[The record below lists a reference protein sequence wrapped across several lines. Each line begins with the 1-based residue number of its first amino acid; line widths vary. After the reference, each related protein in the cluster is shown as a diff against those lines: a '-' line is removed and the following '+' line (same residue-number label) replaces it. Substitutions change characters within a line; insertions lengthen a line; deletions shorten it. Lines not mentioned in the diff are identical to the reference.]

1 MKIEKICE
9 YFNNI
14 GILKI
19 ENINRFLKIYSQLSH
34 NNYRNKSDKIILA
47 LFSYMTLV
55 SKNENNLYEICKNII
70 NKFLNNQ
77 ILQKYRALNSLNNVF
92 TSKIHSKYSLF
103 FMKFYSYLYIKNRKI
118 RIIHLNKKLRPNNSM
133 LNDGVQTKNDN
144 EEKFINLNTSLDK
157 NRKIIIPQINGRIS
171 KKQIKRTNN
180 IRSEILNNEEECTFS
195 PKINHNYKSNSKNSK
210 RYEYNY
216 SNNNYIKNNNESE
229 ILPSYNN
236 IWQFKDNKFNKI
248 ISFKNSINYS
258 NNNKI
263 NNEIQKMLTN
273 ISKFSNNPNNSKY
286 LPQKT
291 IYRKQIY
298 SLNPSYSYKELPFYL
313 NTDNNVSNINNN
325 RDNSIYNYYDNDY
338 DFYQNEKDHIK
349 KVQDKI
355 LQLKLQKM
363 EKISKECT
371 FSPELNEYSR
381 YLNYNKLINTNNNN
395 NDISSDFNIS
405 NINYFSNS
413 ERYNNYNH
421 PKAINTFNNQ
431 KSSAKK
437 RTKSYIARE
446 EYENDYYDIYP
457 NKNINKKK
465 RTRSYSGSK
474 NNNISSNDYSIYKQ
488 RKEELSKLFQ
498 EQYPFAPN
506 IKYNK
511 NYPIKS
517 TFSERQKQF
526 IKNKEKMSRIKDEE
540 ELKMMEEFKKRNY
553 SFKINSKEV
562 VKRLY
567 DKEAI
572 KIKER
577 LKKEKEEKSKG
588 KKVIDW
594 NKRKKQYKEK
604 YPEDFSRNK
613 KYENIKLNNDINNY
627 DIYLDNN
634 NNFDN
639 ENYNYE
645 QNIDNIIN
653 QEEINNKRQL
663 LMDKIKDEHIIG
675 FKNNNINNQEIE
687 NDNYKIKENIDY
699 NYREDNVNINEP
711 ITSKDRNSN
720 EEEKLY
726 NLEEKMKNF
735 QNSNFL
741 ENINNKEG
749 IKSNT
754 FQEMI
759 NKLHNQY
766 S

>member
-14 GILKI
+14 GILQI

-34 NNYRNKSDKIILA
+34 NKYRNKSDKIILA
-47 LFSYMTLV
+47 LFSYMTLA

-77 ILQKYRALNSLNNVF
+77 ILQKYRALKSLNNIF
-92 TSKIHSKYSLF
+92 TSRIHSKYALF
-103 FMKFYSYLYIKNRKI
+103 FMKLYFYLYIKNRKI
-118 RIIHLNKKLRPNNSM
+118 RIIHLNKKIKPNNSKSNYEAQII
-133 LNDGVQTKNDN
+133 NDDR
-144 EEKFINLNTSLDK
+144 EKFINFNTSLDK
-157 NRKIIIPQINGRIS
+157 KKKIIIPNIKGRIS

-180 IRSEILNNEEECTFS
+180 IRSDILNNEEECTFS

-210 RYEYNY
+210 KYAYNY
-216 SNNNYIKNNNESE
+216 GNNNETE
-229 ILPSYNN
+229 IFPSYHN
-236 IWQFKDNKFNKI
+236 IGQLNDNKFNKI
-248 ISFKNSINYS
+248 ISFKNSLNYS
-258 NNNKI
+258 SNNKI
-263 NNEIQKMLTN
+263 NNEIEKMLTN

-291 IYRKQIY
+291 IHRKQIY
-298 SLNPSYSYKELPFYL
+298 SLNPSYSYKEIPFYL
-313 NTDNNVSNINNN
+313 NTDNNVSNNKNDK
-325 RDNSIYNYYDNDY
+325 DNSIYNYYDNDY

-363 EKISKECT
+363 DKISKECT

-381 YLNYNKLINTNNNN
+381 FLNYNKLINNNNN
-395 NDISSDFNIS
+395 NDISSEFNIS
-405 NINYFSNS
+405 NINYFSS
-413 ERYNNYNH
+413 SDRYNNYNNSNAL
-421 PKAINTFNNQ
+421 KNFNNQ

-437 RTKSYIARE
+437 RTKSNIARE
-446 EYENDYYDIYP
+446 EYENDYYNIYP
-457 NKNINKKK
+457 NKTINKKK

-474 NNNISSNDYSIYKQ
+474 NNNISNDYSIYKQ
-488 RKEELSKLFQ
+488 RKEELSRLFQ
-498 EQYPFAPN
+498 EQYPFVPN

-526 IKNKEKMSRIKDEE
+526 IKNKEKLSRIKDEE
-540 ELKMMEEFKKRNY
+540 ELKMMEAFKKRNY

-594 NKRKKQYKEK
+594 NKRKKLYKEK
-604 YPEDFSRNK
+604 YPEDFSSNK
-613 KYENIKLNNDINNY
+613 KYQNIKLNNDINNY
-627 DIYLDNN
+627 NIYLDNN
-634 NNFDN
+634 NFEN
-639 ENYNYE
+639 ENYYNF
-645 QNIDNIIN
+645 QNIDNNIS
-653 QEEINNKRQL
+653 QEDINNKRQL

-675 FKNNNINNQEIE
+675 FKNNINEHDIE
-687 NDNYKIKENIDY
+687 RDNYKMKENIDD
-699 NYREDNVNINEP
+699 NYREENKRINEP
-711 ITSKDRNSN
+711 IISKERMSN
-720 EEEKLY
+720 EEEKY
-726 NLEEKMKNF
+726 FNLEDKMNNF
-735 QNSNFL
+735 QNSNLL
-741 ENINNKEG
+741 ENINSKIG

-754 FQEMI
+754 FQKMI
-759 NKLHNQY
+759 NKLHNQ
-766 S
+766 

>member
-14 GILKI
+14 GILQL

-34 NNYRNKSDKIILA
+34 NKYRNKSDKIILA
-47 LFSYMTLV
+47 LFSYMTLI

-77 ILQKYRALNSLNNVF
+77 ILQKYRALNSINNVF
-92 TSKIHSKYSLF
+92 ISKIHSKYALF
-103 FMKFYSYLYIKNRKI
+103 FMKLYSYLYIKNRKI
-118 RIIHLNKKLRPNNSM
+118 RIIHLNKKLLPNNS
-133 LNDGVQTKNDN
+133 NSNYESQIKNDK
-144 EEKFINLNTSLDK
+144 EEKLINFNTSLDK
-157 NRKIIIPQINGRIS
+157 KRKIVIPQIKGRIS

-195 PKINHNYKSNSKNSK
+195 PRINNNYKSNSKNSK
-210 RYEYNY
+210 KLAYNY
-216 SNNNYIKNNNESE
+216 GNNIYINNNYESE
-229 ILPSYNN
+229 IFPSYHN
-236 IWQFKDNKFNKI
+236 IEKFKDNKFNKI

-263 NNEIQKMLTN
+263 NNEIEKMLTN

-291 IYRKQIY
+291 IHRKQIY
-298 SLNPSYSYKELPFYL
+298 NLNPSYSYKELPFYL
-313 NTDNNVSNINNN
+313 NTDNNISNNKND

-363 EKISKECT
+363 DKISKECT

-381 YLNYNKLINTNNNN
+381 YLNYNKLINNN
-395 NDISSDFNIS
+395 NDISSEFNIS

-413 ERYNNYNH
+413 DRYNNYNNS
-421 PKAINTFNNQ
+421 KVINTFNNQ

-437 RTKSYIARE
+437 RAKSYLERE
-446 EYENDYYDIYP
+446 EYENDYYNIYP
-457 NKNINKKK
+457 NININKNK

-474 NNNISSNDYSIYKQ
+474 NNNINNNDYSIYKQ

-498 EQYPFAPN
+498 EQYPFVPN

-526 IKNKEKMSRIKDEE
+526 IKNKEKLSRIKDEE
-540 ELKMMEEFKKRNY
+540 ELKLMEEFKKRNY
-553 SFKINSKEV
+553 SFKTNSKEV

-567 DKEAI
+567 DNEAI

-604 YPEDFSRNK
+604 YYEDFSSNK
-613 KYENIKLNNDINNY
+613 KYQNTKLNNNINNY
-627 DIYLDNN
+627 NIYLDKN
-634 NNFDN
+634 NNFDK
-639 ENYNYE
+639 ENYYYS
-645 QNIDNIIN
+645 QNIDNIFN

-663 LMDKIKDEHIIG
+663 LMNKIKDEHIIG
-675 FKNNNINNQEIE
+675 FKNSNNEKDIE
-687 NDNYKIKENIDY
+687 NDNYKIKENIED
-699 NYREDNVNINEP
+699 NYREDKVNIKEP
-711 ITSKDRNSN
+711 IISKDRISS

-735 QNSNFL
+735 QNSNLL

-759 NKLHNQY
+759 NKLQNK
-766 S
+766 

>member
-1 MKIEKICE
+1 MA
-9 YFNNI
+9 YNYGNNI
-14 GILKI
+14 
-19 ENINRFLKIYSQLSH
+19 
-34 NNYRNKSDKIILA
+34 
-47 LFSYMTLV
+47 
-55 SKNENNLYEICKNII
+55 
-70 NKFLNNQ
+70 
-77 ILQKYRALNSLNNVF
+77 
-92 TSKIHSKYSLF
+92 
-103 FMKFYSYLYIKNRKI
+103 YI
-118 RIIHLNKKLRPNNSM
+118 
-133 LNDGVQTKNDN
+133 
-144 EEKFINLNTSLDK
+144 
-157 NRKIIIPQINGRIS
+157 
-171 KKQIKRTNN
+171 
-180 IRSEILNNEEECTFS
+180 
-195 PKINHNYKSNSKNSK
+195 
-210 RYEYNY
+210 
-216 SNNNYIKNNNESE
+216 NNNYESE
-229 ILPSYNN
+229 IIPSYHN
-236 IWQFKDNKFNKI
+236 IEKFKDNKFNKI

-263 NNEIQKMLTN
+263 NNEIEKMLTN
-273 ISKFSNNPNNSKY
+273 ISKFSYNPNNSKY

-291 IYRKQIY
+291 IHRKQIY
-298 SLNPSYSYKELPFYL
+298 NLNPSYSYKELPFYL
-313 NTDNNVSNINNN
+313 NTDNNISNNKND

-363 EKISKECT
+363 DKISKECT

-381 YLNYNKLINTNNNN
+381 YLNYNKLINNN
-395 NDISSDFNIS
+395 NDISSEFNIS

-413 ERYNNYNH
+413 DRYNNYNNS
-421 PKAINTFNNQ
+421 KVINTFNNQ

-437 RTKSYIARE
+437 RAKSYLERE
-446 EYENDYYDIYP
+446 EYENDYYNIYP
-457 NKNINKKK
+457 NININKNK

-474 NNNISSNDYSIYKQ
+474 NNNINNNDYSIYKQ

-498 EQYPFAPN
+498 EQYPFVPN

-526 IKNKEKMSRIKDEE
+526 IKNKEKLSRIKDEE
-540 ELKMMEEFKKRNY
+540 ELKLMEEFKKRNY
-553 SFKINSKEV
+553 SFKTNSKEV

-567 DKEAI
+567 DNEAI

-604 YPEDFSRNK
+604 YYEDFSSNK
-613 KYENIKLNNDINNY
+613 KYQNTKLNNNINNY
-627 DIYLDNN
+627 NIYLDKN
-634 NNFDN
+634 NNFDK
-639 ENYNYE
+639 ENYYDS
-645 QNIDNIIN
+645 QNIDNILN

-663 LMDKIKDEHIIG
+663 LMNKIKDEHIIG
-675 FKNNNINNQEIE
+675 FKNSNNEKDIE
-687 NDNYKIKENIDY
+687 NDNYKIKENIED
-699 NYREDNVNINEP
+699 NYREDKVNIKEP
-711 ITSKDRNSN
+711 IISKDRISS

-735 QNSNFL
+735 QNSNLL

-759 NKLHNQY
+759 NKLQNK
-766 S
+766 